1 MLIKWVVMVAVLMV
15 TLGLKAAP
23 TPGERPRPQGEAMN
37 GLPVMN
43 AYSKGA
49 RTRGPSIDN
58 QSAARRV
65 KKRFQDRRILGIKM
79 IERNNRRLYRVK
91 TLSEDGVVK
100 FVNVDA
106 ESGALTE

>member
-1 MLIKWVVMVAVLMV
+1 MVALLLAS
-15 TLGLKAAP
+15 LGLSAAP
-23 TPGERPRPQGEAMN
+23 NPGDRPRPRGEPAN
-37 GLPVMN
+37 GLPVLN
-43 AYSKGA
+43 AYNPGA
-49 RTRGPSIDN
+49 RNRGPAIDN

-65 KKRFQDRRILGIKM
+65 KERFQDRRILGIKM
-79 IERNNRRLYRVK
+79 MQHSNKMVYRVK